1 MVFDLPTFSI
11 DLYLFYYDSN
21 WIKNVKKKKK
31 DIRQAR
37 RFDHVFRY
45 IDDITT
51 LNDGRK
57 FERSYKRN
65 MSSLARAQEENL
77 SSNKGS
83 F

>member
-1 MVFDLPTFSI
+1 ML
-11 DLYLFYYDSN
+11 
-21 WIKNVKKKKK
+21 
-31 DIRQAR
+31 
-37 RFDHVFRY
+37 RY

-51 LNDGRK
+51 LNDGRD

>member
-1 MVFDLPTFSI
+1 M
-11 DLYLFYYDSN
+11 
-21 WIKNVKKKKK
+21 
-31 DIRQAR
+31 
-37 RFDHVFRY
+37 FRY

-51 LNDGRK
+51 LNDGRD

-65 MSSLARAQEENL
+65 MSSLARAQKENL

>member
-1 MVFDLPTFSI
+1 M
-11 DLYLFYYDSN
+11 
-21 WIKNVKKKKK
+21 
-31 DIRQAR
+31 
-37 RFDHVFRY
+37 FRY

>member
-11 DLYLFYYDSN
+11 NLYLFYYDSK
-21 WIKNVKKKKK
+21 WIKKVKKKK
-31 DIRQAR
+31 DIRQTR
-37 RFDHVFRY
+37 RSDHVFRY

-51 LNDGRK
+51 LNDGRD

>member
-11 DLYLFYYDSN
+11 NLYLFYYDSK
-21 WIKNVKKKKK
+21 WIKKVTKKK

-51 LNDGRK
+51 LNDVRE